1 MENDE
6 IVKSSLQF
14 NEKIEGI
21 ESNFFSAL
29 DDFKK
34 YYVYYNKNPE
44 VSEFQNFYENSKSQ
58 IRSISRDLVNV
69 TKEINDEIDYLDEYM
84 SKVNVS
90 ISKEREKN
98 MKTKRLL
105 ANIKNTENG
114 SEILIDDSKKEYNTQ
129 YYVNVELVIGIFI
142 LGSALAVFFKKKAV

>member
-6 IVKSSLQF
+6 IVNSSLQF

-21 ESNFFSAL
+21 ESKFFSAL
-29 DDFKK
+29 DDYKK

-44 VSEFQNFYENSKSQ
+44 VNEFQNYYENSKSQ
-58 IRSISRDLVNV
+58 IRSISKDLVNV
-69 TKEINDEIDYLDEYM
+69 TKEINDEIEYLDEYM
-84 SKVNVS
+84 SNVNTS

-98 MKTKRLL
+98 AKIKRLL

-129 YYVNVELVIGIFI
+129 YYINIELVIGIFI
-142 LGSALAVFFKKKAV
+142 LGSALTVFFRKKTV

>member
-6 IVKSSLQF
+6 IVNSSVQF

-21 ESNFFSAL
+21 ESKFFSAL

-98 MKTKRLL
+98 MKIKRLL

-129 YYVNVELVIGIFI
+129 YYINVELVIGIFI

>member
-6 IVKSSLQF
+6 IVNSSVQF

-21 ESNFFSAL
+21 ESKFFSAL
-29 DDFKK
+29 DDYKK

-44 VSEFQNFYENSKSQ
+44 VSEFQNYYENSKSQ

-98 MKTKRLL
+98 MKIKRLL

-129 YYVNVELVIGIFI
+129 YYINVELVIGIFI

>member
-6 IVKSSLQF
+6 IVKSSVQF

-21 ESNFFSAL
+21 ESKFFSAL

-90 ISKEREKN
+90 ILKEREKN
-98 MKTKRLL
+98 MKIQRSL

-129 YYVNVELVIGIFI
+129 YYINVELVIGIFI

>member
-6 IVKSSLQF
+6 IVNSSLQF

-21 ESNFFSAL
+21 ESKFFSAL
-29 DDFKK
+29 DDYKK

-44 VSEFQNFYENSKSQ
+44 VNEFQNYYENSKSQ
-58 IRSISRDLVNV
+58 IRSISKDLVNV
-69 TKEINDEIDYLDEYM
+69 TKEINDEIEYLDEYM
-84 SKVNVS
+84 SNVNTS

-98 MKTKRLL
+98 AKIKRLL

-129 YYVNVELVIGIFI
+129 YYINIELVIGIFI
-142 LGSALAVFFKKKAV
+142 LGSALTVFFRKKAV

>member
-21 ESNFFSAL
+21 ESKFFSAL

-98 MKTKRLL
+98 MKIKRLL

-129 YYVNVELVIGIFI
+129 YYINIELVIGIFI

>member
-6 IVKSSLQF
+6 IVKSSVQF

-21 ESNFFSAL
+21 ESKFFSAL

-98 MKTKRLL
+98 MKIKRLL

-129 YYVNVELVIGIFI
+129 YYINIELVIGIFI

>member
-6 IVKSSLQF
+6 IVNSSVQF

-21 ESNFFSAL
+21 ESKFFSAL

-98 MKTKRLL
+98 MKIKRLL